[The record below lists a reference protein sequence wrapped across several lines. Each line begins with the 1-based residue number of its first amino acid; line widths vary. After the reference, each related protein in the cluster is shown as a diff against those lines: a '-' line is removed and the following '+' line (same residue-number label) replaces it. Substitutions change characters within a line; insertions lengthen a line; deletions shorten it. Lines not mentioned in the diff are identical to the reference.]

1 MSDSRPLLWHLPVSH
16 YSEKVRW
23 ALDHK
28 RIPHRR
34 RAAIVP
40 GTHMAAAMWLT
51 RDPAN
56 FTFPVLELDGETI
69 ADSTAIVAALE
80 ERFPEG
86 PLYPTDPEQRRRA
99 LELEDFF
106 DEELGPYIRQLAF
119 HELGND
125 RERFETVVRRTVPG
139 PLGRNSAGAVA
150 YARVF
155 TGLRFA
161 ARSDAAAE
169 ASRRKVLA
177 ALDRLEEELG
187 SNDYLVGDSLS
198 VADVTAAAL
207 FYPLVLPDDGPLP
220 ADEPAPQGLERFRA
234 PLKGRRGFKWVEE
247 TFRRHRRPAAVA
259 RIRRGQPKAAATA

>member
-28 RIPHRR
+28 QIPHRR

-40 GTHMAAAMWLT
+40 GTHMVAAMWMT
-51 RDPAN
+51 RDPGN
-56 FTFPVLELDGETI
+56 FTFPVMELDGTAI
-69 ADSTAIVAALE
+69 ADSSAIIAALE
-80 ERFPEG
+80 ERFPER
-86 PLYPTDPEQRRRA
+86 PLYPADPEQRQRA

-125 RERFETVVRRTVPG
+125 PERLEAVVKGTVPG
-139 PLGRNSAGAVA
+139 PLGRNSAGAAA
-150 YARVF
+150 YARAF
-155 TGLRFA
+155 TRLRFA
-161 ARSDAAAE
+161 ARSEDEAE
-169 ASRRKVLA
+169 VSRGKVLA

-187 SNDYLVGDSLS
+187 SNDYLAGDSLS

-220 ADEPAPQGLERFRA
+220 PGEPAPQGLERFRA
-234 PLKGRRGFKWVEE
+234 PLKERRGFKWVEE
-247 TFRRHRRPAAVA
+247 TFSRHRKRARRTAAPAAV
-259 RIRRGQPKAAATA
+259 TA